1 MIQDEKGVVYYLTRD
16 EGLITV
22 YEINPKN
29 DATPENIFEIKSNF
43 CLGFSYHKGY
53 FYFMDDNKEIT
64 RLERINDQRKL

>member
-1 MIQDEKGVVYYLTRD
+1 MIQDEKGVVYYLTSD

-43 CLGFSYHKGY
+43 CLGFSYHKG
-53 FYFMDDNKEIT
+53 
-64 RLERINDQRKL
+64 